1 MYHIPLIKPYI
12 PPAAK
17 QKVCEVLDSG
27 YLTEGPV
34 TAELEALAAR
44 YLGCKYVFAVPN
56 CTVGLETA
64 LRALGIGPGDEVIVP
79 DYTYPATA
87 DAAAIVGA
95 VPVIV
100 DIDPETMLIDY
111 DALEKAITPRTK
123 CLMPVSEFGNP
134 LDYGRLNAIKQ
145 KYGLKIVE
153 DAACAL
159 GSEYRG
165 AKTGTLADVSVFSM
179 HPRKFITSGEGGLIT
194 TNDPQIAEFVMSYKH
209 FGMKVEDG
217 KLKLEFERIGTNYK
231 LSNILASVALEQFR
245 MVDTLLAERLKLAA
259 RYRQKL
265 LPYPEF
271 QLPAVTEGGVH
282 SYQTFSILMDRRD
295 EVMAKL
301 RAMGIEVQFGAYAI
315 HEQKAFQQSSVRLS
329 GPLRNSSLTA
339 RRNLALPL
347 FYGMTEEEQ
356 DIVVAELLKIFTELK

>member
-12 PPAAK
+12 PSAAK
-17 QKVCEVLDSG
+17 EKVCEVLDSG

-34 TAELEALAAR
+34 TAELETLAAQ
-44 YLGCKYVFAVPN
+44 YLGCKHVFAVPN

-64 LRALGIGPGDEVIVP
+64 LRAIGIGPGDEVIVP

-87 DAAAIVGA
+87 DAVAIVGA

-100 DIDPETMLIDY
+100 DVDPKTMLIDC
-111 DALEKAITPRTK
+111 DALEKAVTPRTK

-134 LDYGRLNAIKQ
+134 LDYGRLNEIKS

-165 AKTGTLADVSVFSM
+165 TKTGALADVSVFSM

-194 TNDPQIAEFVMSYKH
+194 TSDPEIAGFVMSYKH
-209 FGMKVEDG
+209 FGMKTENG
-217 KLKLEFERIGTNYK
+217 RLKLEFERIGTNYK
-231 LSNILASVALEQFR
+231 LSNILAAVALEQFR
-245 MVDTLLAERLKLAA
+245 MADVLLAERQRLAA
-259 RYRQKL
+259 RYRRKL
-265 LPYPEF
+265 LPYPEL
-271 QLPAVTEGGVH
+271 QLPEVTCGGTH
-282 SYQTFSILMDRRD
+282 SYQTFSILMDHRD
-295 EVMAKL
+295 EVMVKL

-315 HEQKAFQQSSVRLS
+315 HEQKAFQQSFVKLC
-329 GPLRNSSLTA
+329 GPFDGSSSAA

-347 FYGMTEEEQ
+347 FYGMTEQEQ
-356 DIVVAELLKIFTELK
+356 DIVVAELLKACNMLN